1 MRIAQPVTVVRGTS
15 RLDYSTCALP
25 DRQGV
30 FLAFFKDIKRR
41 FSSLLGTDA
50 GRTGVA
56 TPAPWATGT
65 SQAAEEP
72 MVMSDFEQVFDPAEA
87 ADAPFVDTT
96 ADNLAALD
104 PTVIESTIVDPAAV
118 DPDLVEPYPNDRRL
132 KQRRNSRAGTRVLLV
147 DDSPTIVALL
157 RKLLR
162 QNGYETLEAGDAET
176 GIELARSEQPDL
188 IFLDIVLPGMNG
200 FAALRALRRDPLTK
214 TIPIIMIS
222 GNVAATEQFY
232 VQRIGADDFMKKPFS
247 RAEVFSRIEIL
258 LDAASVPR
266 RAAGRDPTPGMPPP
280 HDATES

>member
-1 MRIAQPVTVVRGTS
+1 
-15 RLDYSTCALP
+15 
-25 DRQGV
+25 
-30 FLAFFKDIKRR
+30 LAFFKDIKRR

-50 GRTGVA
+50 GRIGVA
-56 TPAPWATGT
+56 TPAPWATGA
-65 SQAAEEP
+65 SRAAEEP
-72 MVMSDFEQVFDPAEA
+72 MAMSDDDQVFDPGEPV
-87 ADAPFVDTT
+87 DAPFVDTT
-96 ADNLAALD
+96 VDDLAVLD
-104 PTVIESTIVDPAAV
+104 PTNPAAV
-118 DPDLVEPYPNDRRL
+118 DPDVVEPYPNDRRL
-132 KQRRNSRAGTRVLLV
+132 KQRRNARAGTRVLLV

-214 TIPIIMIS
+214 AIPIIMIS

-247 RAEVFSRIEIL
+247 RAEVFSRIEVL

-266 RAAGRDPTPGMPPP
+266 RTAERDPTPGIPPL
-280 HDATES
+280 HDATQS

>member
-1 MRIAQPVTVVRGTS
+1 
-15 RLDYSTCALP
+15 
-25 DRQGV
+25 
-30 FLAFFKDIKRR
+30 LAFFKDIKRR
-41 FSSLLGTDA
+41 VSSLLGTDA

-56 TPAPWATGT
+56 TPAPWTTGT
-65 SQAAEEP
+65 SQTTEEP
-72 MVMSDFEQVFDPAEA
+72 MMVSDGDHVFDPAEA

-96 ADNLAALD
+96 TDDVAPLDPAVLAA
-104 PTVIESTIVDPAAV
+104 VDPAAA
-118 DPDLVEPYPNDRRL
+118 DPDAVEPYPNDRRL
-132 KQRRNSRAGTRVLLV
+132 KQRRNARAGTRVLLV
-147 DDSPTIVALL
+147 DDSPTIIALL

-214 TIPIIMIS
+214 AIPIVMIS
-222 GNVAATEQFY
+222 GNIAATEQFY

-258 LDAASVPR
+258 LDAASIPR
-266 RAAGRDPTPGMPPP
+266 RAAGRDPTPGMPP
-280 HDATES
+280 HDANGS